1 MPLDPEGRAQATLA
15 AVQGE
20 AQGRVALVT
29 GAGSP
34 TGIGF
39 ATARILGRE
48 GAAVAIV
55 STTDR
60 IHERSAELTAA
71 GVASDGFVADLTDR
85 AQVRETMDAI
95 EARFGRIDVLV
106 NNAGMVTIAME
117 PGDGERPFL
126 EMDDA
131 TWDRDLA
138 MNLGTAYNVTRAVL
152 PGMVERGWGRI
163 VMVSSV
169 TGPVV
174 TYEGLSAYSAA
185 KAGMDGLMRGVAIE
199 VAARGVTVNSVQ
211 PGFVATKSQ
220 TAGEH
225 EAGLHT
231 PVGRSGTPEEIAE
244 VIAFLASDRA
254 SYVTGQTVVVDG
266 GNVIQE
272 AKGP

>member
-1 MPLDPEGRAQATLA
+1 VR
-15 AVQGE
+15 GE
-20 AQGRVALVT
+20 SEGRVALVT

-55 STTDR
+55 STTER

-71 GVASDGFVADLTDR
+71 GIASEGFVADLTDR
-85 AQVRETMDAI
+85 AQVRRTVDAV
-95 EARFGRIDVLV
+95 EERFDRIDVLV
-106 NNAGMVTIAME
+106 NNAGMVTVAME
-117 PGDGERPFL
+117 PGDGERPFV

-152 PGMVERGWGRI
+152 PGMVERAWGRI

-174 TYEGLSAYSAA
+174 TYPGLSAYSAA
-185 KAGMDGLMRGVAIE
+185 KAGMDGLMRGIAIE
-199 VAARGVTVNSVQ
+199 VAGRGVTVNSVQ
-211 PGFVATKSQ
+211 PGFVATRSQ

-231 PVGRSGTPEEIAE
+231 PVGRSGMPEEIGE
-244 VIAFLASDRA
+244 VIAFLATDRA

-272 AKGP
+272 AKGL

>member
-1 MPLDPEGRAQATLA
+1 M
-15 AVQGE
+15 QGE
-20 AQGRVALVT
+20 AEGRVALVT

-39 ATARILGRE
+39 ATAKILARE
-48 GAAVAIV
+48 GATLAIA

-60 IHERSAELTAA
+60 IHDRATELRAA
-71 GVASDGFVADLTDR
+71 GAEVEGYAADLTDR
-85 AQVRETMDAI
+85 EEVRSMIDAI
-95 EARFGRIDVLV
+95 VERFGCVDILV
-106 NNAGMVTIAME
+106 NNAGMVSVSTESTPSRA
-117 PGDGERPFL
+117 FL
-126 EMDDA
+126 DLDDDD
-131 TWDRDLA
+131 WDRDLA
-138 MNLGTAYNVTRAVL
+138 MNLDTAYNVTKAVA

-174 TYEGLSAYSAA
+174 TYPGLASYSAA

-199 VAARGVTVNSVQ
+199 VAASGVTVNSVQ
-211 PGFVATKSQ
+211 PGFVATGSQ
-220 TAGEH
+220 TPEEH
-225 EAGLHT
+225 EVGIHT
-231 PVGRSGTPEEIAE
+231 PIGRSGTAEEIGE

-254 SYVTGQTVVVDG
+254 RYVTGQTIVVDG

>member
-1 MPLDPEGRAQATLA
+1 MPSVRTVTSRYAR
-15 AVQGE
+15 VVRGE
-20 AQGRVALVT
+20 AKGRVTLVT

-48 GAAVAIV
+48 GATLAIA

-60 IHERSAELTAA
+60 IHERAAELSEAGFQAA
-71 GVASDGFVADLTDR
+71 GVVADLTNRD
-85 AQVRETMDAI
+85 QVGRMIDDILEW
-95 EARFGRIDVLV
+95 FGRIDILV
-106 NNAGMVTIAME
+106 NNAGMVSVSME
-117 PGDGERPFL
+117 DAPDRAFL
-126 EMDDA
+126 ELDDDG
-131 TWDRDLA
+131 WDQILA
-138 MNLGTAYNVTRAVL
+138 MNLDSAYNVTRRVL

-169 TGPVV
+169 TGPLV
-174 TYEGLSAYSAA
+174 TYPGLSAYSAA

-199 VAARGVTVNSVQ
+199 VASCGVTVNSVQ
-211 PGFVATKSQ
+211 PGFVATGSQ
-220 TAGEH
+220 TAEEH
-225 EAGLHT
+225 EIGHHT
-231 PVGRSGTPEEIAE
+231 PIGRSGTAEEIGE

-254 SYVTGQTVVVDG
+254 RYVTGQTVVVDG